1 MKIYDLRSDTITKP
15 SEGMRKAI
23 YAAQVGDDVY
33 GEDPTV
39 NKLQELSNKITGKK
53 ASLFVSSGS
62 MANLIALYVNGG
74 RGKDVLMHQDAHS
87 LHHELGAPAAIAGVN
102 PIGVPGERG
111 ILRSEILIDYINP
124 KNGAYHDAKTSMI
137 IIENSH
143 NFAGGT
149 CYYKENLKD
158 IYGFSNKY
166 GLKSHMDG
174 ARVFNASIAT
184 GMSVKEICSYTDTIS
199 FCLAKGLGA
208 PVGAILSGSK
218 EFIEKAKTVRKMLGG
233 GTRQAGIIAAGGV
246 YALENNIN
254 RIIEDH
260 INAKALAKALNA
272 KGWAKVDPGTIETNI
287 LFFKTVGITAVRL
300 EKKLKRKGI
309 LCFATASNTVRFV
322 TSLEID
328 KQDINSI
335 CGIINSLDF

>member
-15 SEGMRKAI
+15 SESMRKAI
-23 YAAQVGDDVY
+23 YKAQVGDDVY

-62 MANLIALYVNGG
+62 MANLITLYINGG
-74 RGKDVLMHQDAHS
+74 RGKDVLMHKDAHS

-111 ILRSEILIDYINP
+111 ILRSEILQEYVNP

-158 IYGFSNKY
+158 VQAFAHKY
-166 GLKSHMDG
+166 GLSLHMDG
-174 ARVFNASIAT
+174 ARVFNAAIAT
-184 GMSVKEICSYTDTIS
+184 GMSVKEISNYCDTVS

-218 EFIEKAKTVRKMLGG
+218 EFIEEAKIVRKMLGG
-233 GTRQAGIIAAGGV
+233 GTRQAGIIAAGGL
-246 YALENNIN
+246 YALEHNVS
-254 RIIEDH
+254 RLIEDH
-260 INAKALAKALNA
+260 INAKSLAKTLNG

-287 LFFKTVGITAVRL
+287 IFFETVGISAARL
-300 EKKLKRKGI
+300 ERKLARRGVM
-309 LCFATASNTVRFV
+309 CFATAINTVRLV
-322 TSLEID
+322 TSLEQN

-335 CGIINSLDF
+335 CGIINSLEI

>member
-1 MKIYDLRSDTITKP
+1 MKIYDLRSDTVTKP
-15 SEGMRKAI
+15 SDEMRKAM
-23 YAAQVGDDVY
+23 YTAEVGDDVY

-39 NKLQELSNKITGKK
+39 NRLQDLSSKITGKK

-62 MANLIALYVNGG
+62 MANLIALYINGG
-74 RGKDVLMHQDAHS
+74 RGKDVLMHKDGHS
-87 LHHELGAPAAIAGVN
+87 LHHELGAPGAIAGVN

-111 ILRSEILIDYINP
+111 ILRSDILIDYVNP

-158 IYGFSNKY
+158 IHGFAQKY
-166 GLKSHMDG
+166 GLKTHMDG
-174 ARVFNASIAT
+174 ARVFNAAITS
-184 GMSVKEICSYTDTIS
+184 GMSVKEICSYSDTVA

-218 EFIEKAKTVRKMLGG
+218 EFIEEAKTVRKMLGG
-233 GTRQAGIIAAGGV
+233 GTRQAGIIAAGGL
-246 YALENNIN
+246 YALKHN
-254 RIIEDH
+254 RSRLIEDH
-260 INAKALAKALNA
+260 INAKALAKALNERP
-272 KGWAKVDPGTIETNI
+272 WAKVAPETIETNI
-287 LFFKTVGITAVRL
+287 VFFETVGISAARI
-300 EKKLKRKGI
+300 ERKLARRGI
-309 LCFATASNTVRFV
+309 LSFATGKNTVRFV
-322 TSLEID
+322 TSLAIN

-335 CGIINSLDF
+335 CGIINAMDV